1 METITKLHNWKQTR
15 MGQIITGVAE
25 GVLAYIFAS
34 LAIDTASWWYYL
46 LTLLFVV
53 GTVQNFVKAISN
65 NGKN

>member
-1 METITKLHNWKQTR
+1 